1 MKTLAKIQ
9 QDKWI
14 GGVCSGFAYALGVP
28 TWIVRI
34 ATVLIALS
42 TGLGFLAYILLWIFM
57 PVWHMEPQDYLQRTS
72 QDQGG
77 PGAGP
82 AGPANPAPPV
92 TRLDKAPDE
101 TTN

>member
-34 ATVLIALS
+34 ATVLLAIS

-57 PVWHMEPQDYLQRTS
+57 PVWHVEPQDYRERTS

-77 PGAGP
+77 QGAGSTH
-82 AGPANPAPPV
+82 PAPSV
-92 TRLDKAPDE
+92 TRLDKVPDE
-101 TTN
+101 ATK